1 MTRRPGPRRRGRK
14 TCPESV
20 RPRAWPVEEDRPP
33 ERPGSGPLV
42 ALSPPG
48 PAGPPTR
55 APNQAPARPAPHPPA
70 GAPSRA
76 LAVVVAPARAQRHR
90 DEIPTRLRRR
100 RIHDSGGGP
109 RDLAPGRRQEAGL
122 RAGLRGRPVLLPP
135 GAAIAA
141 RTTPRPS
148 RGAANAPLPRPRVP
162 LRLRPPPAAR
172 RLSGGA
178 LRPTTLAS
186 VRACVRGDLTP
197 SARAR
202 LRPPQPRF
210 LAAEV
215 PRLLCRGSP
224 PPCWCLLP
232 GAVLPQ
238 GLWAVVAGSLEISET
253 PDPRSGPRP
262 PSRWILRRV
271 PACTWGPA
279 ERGI

>member
-122 RAGLRGRPVLLPP
+122 RAGLRGRPVLLLP

-148 RGAANAPLPRPRVP
+148 RGATNAPLPRPRVP
-162 LRLRPPPAAR
+162 LRLRPPPAASPAAPYVLR
-172 RLSGGA
+172 RSRLCVLACAVTS
-178 LRPTTLAS
+178 RPRRA
-186 VRACVRGDLTP
+186 RACAHL
-197 SARAR
+197 SRASW
-202 LRPPQPRF
+202 LRR
-210 LAAEV
+210 
-215 PRLLCRGSP
+215 CRGSAAEGLLRP
-224 PPCWCLLP
+224 AGACSPGPCFFRACGRWWP
-232 GAVLPQ
+232 GLSRSVRPRTP
-238 GLWAVVAGSLEISET
+238 GLDLARPAG
-253 PDPRSGPRP
+253 GF
-262 PSRWILRRV
+262 
-271 PACTWGPA
+271 
-279 ERGI
+279 